1 MSTDYIMELAH
12 LDKAFGG
19 LKILKDVNLNIKR
32 GEKMALIGPNG
43 AGKSTL
49 LNTIG
54 GQGPATAGT
63 VTFNVMDKNGKI
75 TPHDITTMPPNKR
88 LHLGLGK
95 SFQVNNLFWQQN
107 LLQNVLLALYGAEKN
122 HSRLIS
128 ILEKRT
134 DLLEKAEEL
143 LKTINMWEKRDESPT
158 LLSYGEQRMFEMLLA
173 YASDPSIVLLDEP
186 SAGLPTA
193 EVGAFTETLRKL
205 NGDRTM
211 LFVAHDMDLVFNL
224 ADSISVLY
232 FGQIIAQGTPEEIA
246 NNPKV
251 QEIYLGSDED
261 STYDVDV
268 NEILEKREEAEE
280 EAEEIAE
287 EAAEVAQAEEG
298 GEE

>member
-1 MSTDYIMELAH
+1 MSTDNIIELSH
-12 LDKAFGG
+12 IDKAFGG

-63 VTFNVMDKNGKI
+63 IMFNVDEGNGKI
-75 TPHDITTMPPNKR
+75 TPHDITHMAPNQR

-95 SFQVNNLFWQQN
+95 SFQVNNLFWQMN
-107 LLQNVLLALYGAEKN
+107 LMQNVQLALFGSENK
-122 HSRLIS
+122 HHRLIS
-128 ILEKRT
+128 VLDNRK
-134 DLLEKAEEL
+134 DLIDKAEEL
-143 LKTINMWEKRDESPT
+143 LKIIDLWDKRDESPT

-173 YASDPSIVLLDEP
+173 YASNPSIVLLDEP

-251 QEIYLGSDED
+251 QEIYLGSDDD
-261 STYDVDV
+261 STYDGGV
-268 NEILEKREEAEE
+268 NDILEKREAAEAAAE
-280 EAEEIAE
+280 EAEAAVE
-287 EAAEVAQAEEG
+287 EAVETATEE
-298 GEE
+298 

>member
-1 MSTDYIMELAH
+1 MSNDYIIEMSH
-12 LDKAFGG
+12 IDKAFGG

-54 GQGPATAGT
+54 GQGPATAGKII
-63 VTFNVMDKNGKI
+63 FNVEDKNGNIK
-75 TPHDITTMPPNKR
+75 PHDITFLPPNKR

-107 LLQNVLLALYGAEKN
+107 LLQNVLLALYGAETN

-128 ILEKRT
+128 VLEKRN

-143 LKTINMWEKRDESPT
+143 LRTINMWEKRDESPT

-173 YASDPSIVLLDEP
+173 YASKPSIVLLDEP

-193 EVGAFTETLRKL
+193 EVGAFTDTLRKL
-205 NGDRTM
+205 NGDTTM

-261 STYDVDV
+261 STYDGGVSD
-268 NEILEKREEAEE
+268 ILEKREEAEK
-280 EAEEIAE
+280 
-287 EAAEVAQAEEG
+287 AAESVEEG
-298 GEE
+298 GDE

>member
-1 MSTDYIMELAH
+1 MSNENIIEIAH

-54 GQGPATAGT
+54 GQGPATAGKII
-63 VTFNVMDKNGKI
+63 FNVEGPNGI
-75 TPHDITTMPPNKR
+75 IAHDITHLPPNRR

-107 LLQNVLLALYGAEKN
+107 LLQNVLLALYGAENN
-122 HSRLIS
+122 HFRMIS
-128 ILEKRT
+128 ILEKRN

-143 LKTINMWEKRDESPT
+143 LRIINMWDKREESPT

-173 YASDPSIVLLDEP
+173 YAANPSIVLLDEP

-193 EVGAFTETLRKL
+193 EVGAFTDTLRKL

-251 QEIYLGSDED
+251 QEIYLGSGEED
-261 STYDVDV
+261 TYDANV
-268 NEILEKREEAEE
+268 NDIIDKKNEE
-280 EAEEIAE
+280 
-287 EAAEVAQAEEG
+287 
-298 GEE
+298 

>member
-54 GQGPATAGT
+54 GQGPATAGK
-63 VTFNVMDKNGKI
+63 VIFNVKDKKGKI
-75 TPHDITTMPPNKR
+75 TPHDITLLPPNKR

-128 ILEKRT
+128 ILEKRN

-143 LKTINMWEKRDESPT
+143 LRTINMWEKRDESPT

-261 STYDVDV
+261 STYDVGV
-268 NEILEKREEAEE
+268 NEILEKREEAEA
-280 EAEEIAE
+280 AEEVAE
-287 EAAEVAQAEEG
+287 AAEEG
-298 GEE
+298 GDK

>member
-1 MSTDYIMELAH
+1 MSTDNIIEIAH

-63 VTFNVMDKNGKI
+63 VIFNVEDKNGKI
-75 TPHDITTMPPNKR
+75 TPHDITLMPPNKR

-107 LLQNVLLALYGAEKN
+107 LLQNVLLALYGAENN

-128 ILEKRT
+128 VLEKRK
-134 DLLEKAEEL
+134 DLLDKAEEL
-143 LKTINMWEKRDESPT
+143 LRTINMWEKRDESPT

-173 YASDPSIVLLDEP
+173 YASKPSIVLLDEP

-193 EVGAFTETLRKL
+193 EVGAFTDTLRKL
-205 NGDRTM
+205 NGDTTM

-251 QEIYLGSDED
+251 QEIYLGSDEGD
-261 STYDVDV
+261 TYDGGV
-268 NEILEKREEAEE
+268 NDILEKREEAEAAA
-280 EAEEIAE
+280 AEEK
-287 EAAEVAQAEEG
+287 AEEG
-298 GEE
+298 GDK

>member
-1 MSTDYIMELAH
+1 MSTDNIIEIAH

-63 VTFNVMDKNGKI
+63 VIFNVEDKNGNV
-75 TPHDITTMPPNKR
+75 TPHDITLMPPNKR

-107 LLQNVLLALYGAEKN
+107 LLQNVLLALYGAENN

-128 ILEKRT
+128 VLEKRK
-134 DLLEKAEEL
+134 DLLDKAEEL
-143 LKTINMWEKRDESPT
+143 LRTINMWEKRDESPT

-173 YASDPSIVLLDEP
+173 YASKPSIVLLDEP

-193 EVGAFTETLRKL
+193 EVGAFTDTLRKL
-205 NGDRTM
+205 NGDTTM

-261 STYDVDV
+261 DTYDGGV
-268 NEILEKREEAEE
+268 NDILEKREEAE
-280 EAEEIAE
+280 A
-287 EAAEVAQAEEG
+287 EAAEEKAEEG
-298 GEE
+298 GDK

>member
-1 MSTDYIMELAH
+1 MSNENIIEIAH

-19 LKILKDVNLNIKR
+19 LKILKDITLNIKR

-54 GQGPATAGT
+54 GQGPATGGTIIFNVEDPKTGT
-63 VTFNVMDKNGKI
+63 VTPHNI
-75 TPHDITTMPPNKR
+75 THMAPNKR

-107 LLQNVLLALYGAEKN
+107 ILQNVLLALYGAETN
-122 HSRLIS
+122 HMRLLN
-128 ILEKRT
+128 ILENRT
-134 DLLEKAEEL
+134 DLLERAEEL
-143 LKTINMWEKRDESPT
+143 LRTIGMWEKREESPT
-158 LLSYGEQRMFEMLLA
+158 LLSYGEQRMLEMLLA
-173 YASDPSIVLLDEP
+173 YAADPSIILLDEP

-193 EVGAFTETLRKL
+193 EVGAFTQTLRKL
-205 NGDRTM
+205 NGDKTM

-251 QEIYLGSDED
+251 QEIYLGSGEED
-261 STYDVDV
+261 TYDVNV
-268 NEILEKREEAEE
+268 NEIIEEKKEKEEA
-280 EAEEIAE
+280 
-287 EAAEVAQAEEG
+287 
-298 GEE
+298 

>member
-1 MSTDYIMELAH
+1 MKENMILEISN

-19 LKILKDVNLNIKR
+19 LKILQNVNLDIKR

-54 GQGPATAGT
+54 GQGPATSGKIM
-63 VTFNVMDKNGKI
+63 FNTMDKKGNL
-75 TPHDITTMPPNKR
+75 TSYDVTHMSPNKR
-88 LHLGLGK
+88 LHLGIGK
-95 SFQVNNLFWQQN
+95 SFQVNNLFWQMN
-107 LLQNVLLALYGAEKN
+107 ILQNVMLALYGAEEN
-122 HSRLIS
+122 HMRLLN
-128 ILEKRT
+128 ILDNRT
-134 DLLEKAEEL
+134 DLLEKAEKL
-143 LKTINMWEKRDESPT
+143 LKTINLWDKREESPT
-158 LLSYGEQRMFEMLLA
+158 LLSYGEQRMLEMLLA
-173 YASDPSIVLLDEP
+173 YASEPSIILLDEP

-193 EVGAFTETLRKL
+193 EVGAFIKTLKEL
-205 NGDRTM
+205 NGDTTM

-251 QEIYLGSDED
+251 QEIYLGADED
-261 STYDVDV
+261 STYDVSAQERAAD
-268 NEILEKREEAEE
+268 EEAKKVEKT
-280 EAEEIAE
+280 
-287 EAAEVAQAEEG
+287 G

>member
-1 MSTDYIMELAH
+1 MKENMILEISN

-19 LKILKDVNLNIKR
+19 LKILQNVSFDIKR

-54 GQGPATAGT
+54 GQGPATAGKII
-63 VTFNVMDKNGKI
+63 FNVKDEKTGII
-75 TPHDITTMPPNKR
+75 TPHDITHMAPNKR
-88 LHLGLGK
+88 CHLGVGK

-107 LLQNVLLALYGAEKN
+107 ILQNVLIALYGAEEN
-122 HSRLIS
+122 HMRLLNV
-128 ILEKRT
+128 LENRQ
-134 DLLEKAEEL
+134 DLLERAEQL
-143 LKTINMWEKRDESPT
+143 LKTINMWDKREESPT
-158 LLSYGEQRMFEMLLA
+158 LLSYGEQRMLEMLLA
-173 YASDPSIVLLDEP
+173 YASNPSIILLDEP

-193 EVGAFTETLRKL
+193 EVGAFIKTLKEL
-205 NGDRTM
+205 NGDTTM
-211 LFVAHDMDLVFNL
+211 LFVAHDMDLVFSL

-251 QEIYLGSDED
+251 QEIYLGADED
-261 STYDVDV
+261 STYDVSAQARAD
-268 NEILEKREEAEE
+268 EEAKK
-280 EAEEIAE
+280 AENSGKT
-287 EAAEVAQAEEG
+287 G